1 MTRRPARLGVLA
13 TSAVTALG
21 LLAGGA
27 AGTAAAVRPTG
38 SGTGTYAASASTATA
53 DAPYLVGRGVADVT
67 GEVAEAGMMG
77 YADLGQVSSGL
88 HMRQR
93 ARAFVVVDRASGKR
107 VVHVTADI
115 GMVFQSVRDAV
126 LLRLERRFGTTYGES
141 NVMLTATHTHA
152 GPGGF
157 SHHNLYNLTTLGY
170 HDKTFRAT
178 VDGIVEAI
186 VEADADLAPSDLAVS
201 STELTDANANRS
213 RTAFDR
219 NPASDRRAFPDA
231 TDTTSTTL
239 HVERDGD
246 DVGQLNWFPV
256 HATSLTTGNTL
267 VSGDNKGYAG
277 WYTEHDLHDVDHTRD
292 RDPDFVAAYAQ
303 TNSGDMSPNLALKP
317 GTGPTTDEF
326 ENTRVIGERMVR
338 AATRP
343 APRTPVSGGVDSR
356 IVYVDLA
363 NTTVSGDFT
372 PDGREHTTCSAA
384 FGAAFAAGSTED
396 GGGGLPIF
404 SEGKDGGNPV
414 VKVIADALYT
424 ASPALKQCQA
434 PKEVL
439 LPVGKLD
446 LVQQKLPVQLVRIG
460 QLHLV
465 GMPGEVTITSGLR
478 LRREVAEVVG
488 ADLEDVLV
496 QGYANAYAHYVT
508 TPEEYDAGE
517 YEGASTLF
525 GRYELPAFQQTVHR
539 LARHMVTGT
548 VPALGEKE
556 RDRSGSQLPAV
567 QGKVVA
573 DDPQLFKKFGDV
585 LTKPKASYGRGEH
598 VEVTFSGAHP
608 NNDLHHDGTYLTV
621 EREAGG
627 SWQRVADD
635 SDFATRLTWKRD
647 GISASRVTIAWHV
660 PSDAAAGTYRVRY
673 FGDARSIFGTVRAIS
688 GTSPTFTVR

>member
-1 MTRRPARLGVLA
+1 MTRRPVRLGVLA

-21 LLAGGA
+21 LLAGGG
-27 AGTAAAVRPTG
+27 AGTAAAIQPTG
-38 SGTGTYAASASTATA
+38 SGTGTYAANVSAPTA

-93 ARAFVVVDRASGKR
+93 ARAFVVVDRASGQR

-126 LLRLERRFGTTYGES
+126 LLRLERRYGTTYGES
-141 NVMLTATHTHA
+141 NVMLTGTHTHA

-186 VEADADLAPSDLAVS
+186 VEADADLAPSNLTVS

-213 RTAFDR
+213 KLAFDR
-219 NPASDRRAFPDA
+219 NPASDRREFPNG

-246 DVGQLNWFPV
+246 DVGSLNWYPV
-256 HATSLTTGNTL
+256 HATSLSTDNTL
-267 VSGDNKGYAG
+267 VSSDNKGYAG

-303 TNSGDMSPNLALKP
+303 TNAGDMSPNLALKP

-343 APRTPVSGGVDSR
+343 AVRTPVSGGVDSR

-372 PDGREHTTCSAA
+372 PDGQEHTTCSAA
-384 FGAAFAAGSTED
+384 LGAAFAAGSTED

-404 SEGKDGGNPV
+404 KEGKDGGNPV
-414 VKVIADALYT
+414 VKVVADALYT

-460 QLHLV
+460 QLYLV

-478 LRREVAEVVG
+478 LRREVAKVVG
-488 ADLEDVLV
+488 ADLDDVLV

-525 GRYELPAFQQTVHR
+525 GRYELPAFQQTAHR
-539 LARHMVTGT
+539 LARHMVAGT
-548 VPALGEKE
+548 TPALGEKE
-556 RDRSGSQLPAV
+556 RDRSGSQLPSV

-585 LTKPKASYGRGEH
+585 LTKPKTSYGRGEH

-621 EREAGG
+621 EREVGG

-647 GISASRVTIAWHV
+647 GISASKVTVAWHV
-660 PSDAAAGTYRVRY
+660 PDDAAPGTYRVRY